1 MKSSIR
7 GLLMGVL
14 GAAALSLS
22 PLAASPA
29 RADMIAGDISLGQ
42 ERVQVIHAGDDSDAT
57 NLNFSFTNDGNGYG
71 GCDYGEYD
79 AIASGVEVA
88 LLGKSCSEYYYECY
102 HYDYC
107 PPTSSFPFDYVIDP
121 FVAHTIN
128 TQSYGTFFGQY
139 PVDEGPGTVS
149 ARIVSL
155 PKPYGACGTWNLNLE
170 ATGLDLYKIQS
181 NPVSLWLNDAADTGP
196 FCFDIYNAVI
206 GHPIAPPA
214 PVVRKGV
221 RR

>member
-1 MKSSIR
+1 
-7 GLLMGVL
+7 MGML

-29 RADMIAGDISLGQ
+29 RAIESGEITLGQ
-42 ERVQVIHAGDDSDAT
+42 ERVQVIHAGDDSDST
-57 NLNFSFTNDGNGYG
+57 NLNFSFTNSGNGYG
-71 GCDYGEYD
+71 GCDYGEDD

-88 LLGKSCSEYYYECY
+88 LLGKSCEAYFYACY

-121 FVAHTIN
+121 FVAHTVN
-128 TQSYGTFFGQY
+128 HQTYGTFFGQN
-139 PVDEGPGTVS
+139 PVEEGPGTVS

-155 PKPYGACGTWNLNLE
+155 PKPYGACGTWNLSLE
-170 ATGLDLYKIQS
+170 ATGLDLYSIKT
-181 NPVSLWLNDAADTGP
+181 NPVSLWLNDASDSGP
-196 FCFDIYNAVI
+196 FCFDIDNAVI
-206 GHPIAPPA
+206 GNPIVTTPV
-214 PVVRKGV
+214 PVVRRGV

>member
-1 MKSSIR
+1 MKSSVR

-14 GAAALSLS
+14 GAAALTLS

-29 RADMIAGDISLGQ
+29 RATETESGEITLGQ
-42 ERVQVIHAGDDSDAT
+42 ERVQ
-57 NLNFSFTNDGNGYG
+57 GNGYG
-71 GCDYGEYD
+71 SCDYGEED

-88 LLGKSCSEYYYECY
+88 LRGKSCEAYRYDCY

-121 FVAHTIN
+121 FVAHTVN
-128 TQSYGTFFGQY
+128 HQSYATFFGQN

-149 ARIVSL
+149 ARIVSIA
-155 PKPYGACGTWNLNLE
+155 KPYGACGSWNLNLE
-170 ATGLDLYKIQS
+170 ATGLDLYSIQS
-181 NPVSLWLNDAADTGP
+181 NPVSLWLNDAAGTGP

-206 GHPIAPPA
+206 GNPIVTTPV

>member
-7 GLLMGVL
+7 GLLMGAL
-14 GAAALSLS
+14 GAAALGLS

-29 RADMIAGDISLGQ
+29 RAIESGEITLGQ
-42 ERVQVIHAGDDSDAT
+42 ERVQVVHSGDDSDTA
-57 NLNFSFTNDGNGYG
+57 NLNFSFTNYGNGYG
-71 GCDYGEYD
+71 GCDYGGYD
-79 AIASGVEVA
+79 AIASGVEVS
-88 LLGKSCSEYYYECY
+88 LLGKSCGDYFYECY
-102 HYDYC
+102 YYDYC
-107 PPTSSFPFDYVIDP
+107 PPTSSFPFDYIIYP

-139 PVDEGPGTVS
+139 PVDDGPGTVS
-149 ARIVSL
+149 ARIVST
-155 PKPYGACGTWNLNLE
+155 PKPSDACGTWTLNLE

-181 NPVSLWLNDAADTGP
+181 NPISLWLNDAADSGP

-206 GHPIAPPA
+206 GNPIAPPT